1 MSLIAGFGFISVER
15 CTVEGFKLVR
25 GMGEA
30 GVDAGLRGLCTVA

>member
-1 MSLIAGFGFISVER
+1 MRCSRRVPYEFDSGLWLYSVER

-30 GVDAGLRGLCTVA
+30 GVDAG